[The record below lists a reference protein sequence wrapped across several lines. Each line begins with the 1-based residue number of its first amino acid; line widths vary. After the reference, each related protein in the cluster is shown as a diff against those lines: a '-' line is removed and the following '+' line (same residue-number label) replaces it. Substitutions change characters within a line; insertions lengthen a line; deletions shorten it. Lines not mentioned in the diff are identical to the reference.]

1 MPHLRQETRIFCKH
15 VYHVYSFVSNASCL
29 YFINFSV
36 LFAPMLFFCGHAMS
50 QIQIFFSVFNSKI
63 YSCLLAVASFRRW
76 NSNSHTSFTLLFSS
90 TVSLSHRCSYQM
102 VSWPTNSSCFAQ
114 ATPILIITWLCLVRY
129 SLFASLMHP
138 ATRCS
143 TVSECWT
150 HILQLPSSVSPLT
163 SFHHLVPTIS
173 PN

>member
-1 MPHLRQETRIFCKH
+1 MMVELLNNKISYSFSWPRIRLDKTRLFGQYFHCPLGLSFASLQLLRLAARYYQKSSSNPPLVLLQYRPMPHLRQETRIFCKH

-102 VSWPTNSSCFAQ
+102 VS
-114 ATPILIITWLCLVRY
+114 
-129 SLFASLMHP
+129 
-138 ATRCS
+138 
-143 TVSECWT
+143 
-150 HILQLPSSVSPLT
+150 
-163 SFHHLVPTIS
+163 
-173 PN
+173 